1 MKRENYKQLII
12 FSIHRIYF
20 DIFLNHKDQQYRGIK
35 TGDHTSVRKKKKQ
48 QQLDNQSI
56 NQSLFLFPIFTLTM
70 MIHTFFSHFFGSPKG
85 TPASAGRTSPESA
98 TTAPASPVSR
108 PASAAASASSLLV
121 LR

>member
-1 MKRENYKQLII
+1 MNKTAVLKREIA
-12 FSIHRIYF
+12 R
-20 DIFLNHKDQQYRGIK
+20 
-35 TGDHTSVRKKKKQ
+35 VKK
-48 QQLDNQSI
+48 NNNWTI

-70 MIHTFFSHFFGSPKG
+70 MIHPFFSHFFGSPKG